1 DVNRGDAGEGGAM
14 ISGTTHIA
22 KLAVAA
28 GMLLALSADLASA
41 APARVRTNT
50 NLRQGPGTTY
60 GVTATVPAGSIV
72 EISRCAAGG
81 CTANWRGRVGYM
93 TASNLDLGAPGP
105 VAVAPPGV
113 VYPEPPIVYGPV
125 YYGPRYYWGPR
136 YRYWRRW

>member
-1 DVNRGDAGEGGAM
+1 M
-14 ISGTTHIA
+14 IA

-28 GMLLALSADLASA
+28 GVLLALSVDIASA

-72 EISRCAAGG
+72 EISNCATEW
-81 CTANWRGRVGYM
+81 CTAHWRGRVGYM
-93 TASNLDLGAPGP
+93 IASNLELGGPGP
-105 VAVAPPGV
+105 VAVAPL
-113 VYPEPPIVYGPV
+113 VYAEPPIVYGPG
-125 YYGPRYYWGPR
+125 YYGPGYYWGPR